1 MLLQEIILHLS
12 LIQDI
17 GPTVV
22 AKLIDSIGLHQLEK
36 VYECTVADF
45 MLYGCSQQKAEL
57 LYDGLKS
64 KAVLEQEY
72 QLMQRYNVSIV
83 TIACDDYPKL
93 LRQIH
98 VPPLVLYF
106 QGDRRLFA
114 HQKNLACVGARKAH
128 SYVDE
133 TLRHLVVPLIKD
145 GWIIV
150 SGGALGADTYAH
162 SVAVEYHTP
171 TIVVVGSGLCHVYP
185 PSNKKLFD
193 RVVAC
198 GGLIVS
204 CFAMS
209 VAPEPHCFPIRN
221 RIISG
226 LSVGCLVLQA
236 AQKSGALI
244 TAECALNQGRE
255 VFAVPGSIFDPL
267 SAGCHYLIA
276 QGAKLVTSVHDILD
290 ELGSF
295 SHNAGVDVQQTLL
308 MSHQGGIQE
317 AQDQSVVS
325 INKSKTVSRVRPK
338 SSDDFDGLKGQ
349 ILQQVVV
356 PVSADMLLGKLK
368 IDLATL
374 QGYLFDLSLE
384 GKIAQD
390 GMGFW
395 KRV

>member
-17 GPTVV
+17 GPSVI
-22 AKLIDSIGLHQLEK
+22 AKLIDHVGLHQLEK
-36 VYECTVADF
+36 VYEFSVADF
-45 MLYGCSQQKAEL
+45 TALGCLEQKAQL
-57 LYDGLKS
+57 LCDGLKS
-64 KAVLEQEY
+64 KAALEQEL
-72 QLMQRYNVSIV
+72 QLMQRNNVSIV

-106 QGDRRLFA
+106 QGDRNLFA
-114 HQKNLACVGARKAH
+114 HEKNIACVGARKAH

-133 TLRHLVVPLIKD
+133 TLRHLIVPLIQE

-150 SGGALGADTYAH
+150 SGGASGADTYAH
-162 SVAVEYHTP
+162 SIAVEFQVP

-185 PSNKKLFD
+185 PSNKKLFE
-193 RVVAC
+193 RVVAQ

-244 TAECALNQGRE
+244 TAECALVQGRE

-267 SAGCHYLIA
+267 SAGCHYLIQ
-276 QGAKLVTSVHDILD
+276 QGAKLVTSAQDILD
-290 ELGSF
+290 ELGGVSRN
-295 SHNAGVDVQQTLL
+295 NANVQQSLFESPQDNVQEVQLRPVVAIKSVKTL
-308 MSHQGGIQE
+308 SSKRGP
-317 AQDQSVVS
+317 QS
-325 INKSKTVSRVRPK
+325 T
-338 SSDDFDGLKGQ
+338 DDLDAVKRH
-349 ILQQVVV
+349 ILQCVVV
-356 PVSADMLLGKLK
+356 PVSADTLLGKLG
-368 IDLATL
+368 IDLITL
-374 QGYLFDLSLE
+374 QNYLFDLSIE